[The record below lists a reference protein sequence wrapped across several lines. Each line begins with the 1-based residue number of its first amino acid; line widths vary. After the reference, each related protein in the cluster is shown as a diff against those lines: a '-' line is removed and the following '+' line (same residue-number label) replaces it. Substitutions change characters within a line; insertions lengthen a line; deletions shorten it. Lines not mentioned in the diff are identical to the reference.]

1 MQAQFKLALV
11 VVDTLIAIVLVW
23 MVWLIHQQI
32 STAQLHILGAGGA
45 LVAYIAM
52 AAWARSDGAVA
63 KDDKRGQL
71 HLVSHEGD
79 ISVYAWTS
87 LDQET

>member
-11 VVDTLIAIVLVW
+11 VVDALIALVLLW
-23 MVWLIHQQI
+23 MAWLIHQQI
-32 STAQLHILGAGGA
+32 NTAQLHILGAGIA
-45 LVAYIAM
+45 LVAYVAM

-63 KDDKRGQL
+63 QDDKRGQL
-71 HLVSHEGD
+71 NLVSREGD
-79 ISVYAWTS
+79 ISVYSWTS